1 MTDKRSPWA
10 IGVPKNGHLTVPP
23 GFGSV
28 PAMSEIDA
36 GEHPGTPRRKHR
48 HDLGQE
54 DHGPKLAA
62 GTTRSIQML
71 LGLWIALTMVFVVYA
86 LVDGARPRDLAP
98 PPPGSVAGPGAAPG
112 TK

>member
-1 MTDKRSPWA
+1 M
-10 IGVPKNGHLTVPP
+10 TVPP

-28 PAMSEIDA
+28 RAMAAFDE

-62 GTTRSIQML
+62 GTTRAIQTL
-71 LGLWIALTMVFVVYA
+71 LGLWIALTLGLVVYA
-86 LVDGARPRDLAP
+86 LVDGTRPRERPAP
-98 PPPGSVAGPGAAPG
+98 AGSASTPAILR
-112 TK
+112 